1 MILIG
6 LPVRA
11 AEIWVSPDGNDANP
25 GTQQSPLQSVDRAVR
40 QARELRRA
48 NDPSVESGIR
58 VILRG
63 GTYWLPAT
71 LFFRSE
77 DSATA
82 ASPTTIEAASGEKP
96 VLSGGVLV
104 KDWSKPSGKIAGLP
118 EASQGHVWVA
128 NAPGRELRQLW
139 INGKKSTRARTPNGD
154 TCERLLSWDRAKEE
168 AGVSSTVFSM
178 VHGTSR
184 VEMIL
189 QQQWEIA
196 ILRLKSVRTDGAQA
210 RLTFEQPESALE
222 FAHPWPQPILPPRG
236 GGAFFLA
243 NSIEFLDQPGEWF
256 QEMPSGRIIYWPR
269 DGEELRGDSVVAPNL
284 KTLVEITGTLDQPI
298 AYLTFKGVTFADSSW
313 TRPAETGHVPLQA
326 GMRMIDAYRIS
337 PRGIPTAPGLDNQAW
352 LERMPAA
359 VTVSAANHIQF
370 QRCRFEHTA
379 ASALDFV
386 RSTQDDLVEGCI
398 FQDIGGNGIQMG
410 SFQDGSVETHVP
422 YDPTDER
429 EICSRDLISNNL
441 LTDCANEDWGC
452 VGIGVG
458 YARDINIE
466 HNEINNVSYTGI
478 SLGWGWTKAKNCLR
492 DNRVH
497 ANLLHHVATRMCDTA
512 GIYTLSAQPGTVVSE
527 NCVRDIKMSPYVD
540 RPDHW
545 FYLYTDEGSSFIT
558 VRDNWCPAEK
568 FLKNANGP
576 GNVWENN
583 GPMVAEKIRDAA
595 GLEEAYRDLS
605 KEGAR

>member
-1 MILIG
+1 
-6 LPVRA
+6 
-11 AEIWVSPDGNDANP
+11 
-25 GTQQSPLQSVDRAVR
+25 
-40 QARELRRA
+40 
-48 NDPSVESGIR
+48 
-58 VILRG
+58 
-63 GTYWLPAT
+63 
-71 LFFRSE
+71 
-77 DSATA
+77 
-82 ASPTTIEAASGEKP
+82 
-96 VLSGGVLV
+96 
-104 KDWSKPSGKIAGLP
+104 
-118 EASQGHVWVA
+118 
-128 NAPGRELRQLW
+128 
-139 INGKKSTRARTPNGD
+139 
-154 TCERLLSWDRAKEE
+154 
-168 AGVSSTVFSM
+168 
-178 VHGTSR
+178 
-184 VEMIL
+184 
-189 QQQWEIA
+189 
-196 ILRLKSVRTDGAQA
+196 
-210 RLTFEQPESALE
+210 
-222 FAHPWPQPILPPRG
+222 
-236 GGAFFLA
+236 
-243 NSIEFLDQPGEWF
+243 
-256 QEMPSGRIIYWPR
+256 
-269 DGEELRGDSVVAPNL
+269 
-284 KTLVEITGTLDQPI
+284 
-298 AYLTFKGVTFADSSW
+298 
-313 TRPAETGHVPLQA
+313 
-326 GMRMIDAYRIS
+326 MIDAYRIS